1 MTTDGHITITVDSSS
16 NEFMQWLQQE
26 GLVDGNR
33 ISLLGLK
40 VSSTIQSALRE
51 NPLAFSPPE
60 VMSRALDM
68 FSDILDEVTKGR
80 PNDQSDTDV

>member
-16 NEFMQWLQQE
+16 TEFVQWLRQE

-40 VSSTIQSALRE
+40 VSDTIQGALRE

-60 VMSRALDM
+60 VMSKALDM
-68 FSDILDEVTKGR
+68 FSDIIDEATKGK
-80 PNDQSDTDV
+80 PNDQSNTDV